1 MHFAKML
8 KTLLVIHEKWTKI
21 KKKDEEDMKDPEI
34 YDTGSHIIHN
44 IL

>member
-1 MHFAKML
+1 MKNGQ
-8 KTLLVIHEKWTKI
+8 KE

-34 YDTGSHIIHN
+34 YDTGSHIIYN